1 MGLLH
6 ESQCPKSTLCT
17 RSRQHKLQQVSIF
30 SAGYEPFRTSF
41 CLRNRPVQNTYHAA
55 RGMILNKN
63 LLGDFKDC
71 DKTEVINSEGRKLWE
86 RLKSCE
92 LFDPSLISSF
102 FILSFAVSIR
112 QIQITW
118 RLWVMQKTFQDLK
131 KYHYYYWFCF
141 PAFSKI
147 PTYLIAAKPIS
158 TLLNESMVGSS
169 LVVKIMFLRAFV

>member
-1 MGLLH
+1 MGLFY

-17 RSRQHKLQQVSIF
+17 RSRQHKLQQVSI
-30 SAGYEPFRTSF
+30 SAGYEPFRTGF
-41 CLRNRPVQNTYHAA
+41 CFRNRPVQNTYHAA

-63 LLGDFKDC
+63 LLDDFKDC

-112 QIQITW
+112 YIQITW
-118 RLWVMQKTFQDLK
+118 HLQVMQKTFQDLK

-147 PTYLIAAKPIS
+147 PTYLIAANPIS
-158 TLLNESMVGSS
+158 TLLNKSMVGS
-169 LVVKIMFLRAFV
+169 LVVKIMRLREFV